1 MPQSRKI
8 CGLENISCLT
18 NEIIRYI
25 NAPLFLFFI
34 NFEDYN
40 FKYMEKQ
47 KMNVGDIVLRNN
59 ELSSPK
65 MPIKAK
71 GIVLN
76 QKFYVD
82 LDSMIKTPISK
93 DEALVYGRKMNI
105 LLPTE
110 RQMNVIK
117 RNINII
123 NESLL
128 GIGRGDC
135 LLFDDHIQDEFWTRR
150 SEEAGSERRRVLFI
164 APIKK

>member
-1 MPQSRKI
+1 
-8 CGLENISCLT
+8 
-18 NEIIRYI
+18 
-25 NAPLFLFFI
+25 
-34 NFEDYN
+34 
-40 FKYMEKQ
+40 MERQ
-47 KMNVGDIVLRNN
+47 KLNVGDIVLRNN
-59 ELSSPK
+59 KLSAPK
-65 MPIKAK
+65 VPIKAK
-71 GIVLN
+71 GIILN

-93 DEALVYGRKMNI
+93 EEALIYSRKMNI

-110 RQMNVIK
+110 RQMNVIR

-135 LLFDDHIQDEFWTRR
+135 LLFDDHIRNEFWTRCGNQT
-150 SEEAGSERRRVLFI
+150 ADGERRRVLFI

>member
-1 MPQSRKI
+1 M
-8 CGLENISCLT
+8 T
-18 NEIIRYI
+18 NETIRYI
-25 NAPLFLFFI
+25 NAPIFLFFI

-40 FKYMEKQ
+40 FEYMEKQ
-47 KMNVGDIVLRNN
+47 KLNVGDIVLRNN
-59 ELSSPK
+59 KLSAPK
-65 MPIKAK
+65 VPIKAK

-76 QKFYVD
+76 QRFYVD

-93 DEALVYGRKMNI
+93 KEALIYGQKMNI

-110 RQMNVIK
+110 RQMNVIR

-135 LLFDDHIQDEFWTRR
+135 LLFDDHIRNEFWTRC
-150 SEEAGSERRRVLFI
+150 GSQEDNGERRRVLFI